1 MEEIKKLYPLGFLPI
16 GETFVWGGNA
26 LAEKYDKKFVESD
39 DQGNEKRL
47 EKGVKVAESHEV
59 ADLGYRDSQVR
70 DGWLAGNTLSEIMD
84 MYLDRVVGENVFE
97 YYGRQFPLGVK
108 FIDAHDRMP
117 LVVSPDDE
125 IAEQRYDFL
134 GKVKMW
140 YVVDATPASRIFLGF
155 KKDVDV
161 QDFYAGCADGSVE
174 GLLNA
179 VTPAK
184 GDVFVIEPGTVHAA
198 EGVTLLEVSEASPLD
213 FCLSGWGREV
223 PEDEFDDNLSLVEA
237 LDFIDYKAYK
247 PVPHADGKL
256 VKRREMTVTELN
268 LKDPVHII
276 GEEAGS
282 FAVYTCVAGEAS
294 VQVPD
299 EDKRMDSYIIA
310 AGDTVLVPSEV
321 DDFYLV
327 PRQSGTILIEA
338 MVDKF
343 EEEDKYIDPEA
354 EPQLPGENEEFKF
367 NSVYGRF
374 SKN

>member
-1 MEEIKKLYPLGFLPI
+1 MEDIKKLYPLRFLPI
-16 GETFVWGGNA
+16 AETFAWGGDS
-26 LAEKYDKKFVESD
+26 LIDKYDKKFVESD
-39 DQGNEKRL
+39 GQGNEKRL
-47 EKGVKVAESHEV
+47 EKGVKVAESHEI

-70 DGWLAGNTLSEIMD
+70 DGWLAGNTISEIMD

-97 YYGRQFPLGVK
+97 HYGRQFPLSVK
-108 FIDAHDRMP
+108 FIDARARTP

-125 IAEQRYDFL
+125 TAGQRYDFL
-134 GKVKMW
+134 GKARMW
-140 YVVDATPASRIFLGF
+140 YVVDTAPSSRIFLGF
-155 KKDVDV
+155 RKDTSV
-161 QDFYAGCADGSVE
+161 QDFFQACPDGSVE
-174 GLLNA
+174 SFLNA

-198 EGVTLLEVSEASPLD
+198 QGVTLLEVSEASPLD

-223 PEDEFDDNLSLVEA
+223 PEDEFDDNLGLAEA
-237 LDFIDYKAYK
+237 LDFIDYKEYVAA
-247 PVPHADGKL
+247 PLVEGKL
-256 VKRREMTVTELN
+256 VKRRGMTVTKLELN
-268 LKDPVHII
+268 DPVHII

-282 FAVYTCVAGEAS
+282 FAVYTCIAGGAS
-294 VQVPD
+294 IQVPD
-299 EDKRMDSYIIA
+299 EGQRMDSYTVE

-321 DDFYLV
+321 YDFYLV
-327 PRQSGTILIEA
+327 PRQSGTVLIEA

-343 EEEDKYIDPEA
+343 EEEDKYIDPEV

>member
-1 MEEIKKLYPLGFLPI
+1 MEEIKKLYPLRFLPI
-16 GETFVWGGNA
+16 GETFAWGGNA

-47 EKGVKVAESHEV
+47 EKGVNVAESHEI

-70 DGWLAGNTLSEIMD
+70 DGWLAGNTISEIMD

-108 FIDAHDRMP
+108 FIDARERMP

-125 IAEQRYDFL
+125 TADQRYDFL

-155 KKDVDV
+155 KKDTAV
-161 QDFYAGCADGSVE
+161 QDFYEGCGNGSVE
-174 GLLNA
+174 NLLNII
-179 VTPAK
+179 TPVN

-198 EGVTLLEVSEASPLD
+198 QGVTLLEVSEASPLD
-213 FCLSGWGREV
+213 FCLSGWGKEV
-223 PEDEFDDNLSLVEA
+223 PEDEFDANLSLVEA

-247 PVPHADGKL
+247 PASQTDGKL
-256 VKRREMTVTELN
+256 VQRREMTVTRLD

-282 FAVYTCVAGEAS
+282 FAVYACVAGEAS
-294 VQVPD
+294 IQVAD
-299 EDKRMDSYIIA
+299 EDKQMENYTLP
-310 AGDTVLVPSEV
+310 AGETVLVPSDV

-338 MVDKF
+338 MVDRL

-354 EPQLPGENEEFKF
+354 EPVLPGENEEFKF